1 MKKPSQVKTH
11 YDEYT
16 KHYLSTGYG
25 KVIQAH
31 RPTNVEDLL
40 AYTARQAGIKD
51 GMHILDVG
59 CGVCGPA
66 VYFAEHFD
74 VKIDALTISEEQ
86 INYSKK
92 FIAEKNLDDKIKL
105 VKGDFHVMDKY
116 FEKETYDLIL
126 MLESY
131 GHAKCHK
138 KVIQSAEKVLKKEGR
153 IYIKDYFQ
161 KEITGNKKRQKA
173 IKKVIKN
180 MNKTYAYNLPDL
192 NKTIKYLRENDMNL
206 IQVNRNRLPLDNEKS
221 VQQFEN
227 EQNIDLYEGGF
238 HYIFLEPLEL
248 LFQKPSDPD
257 EIIT

>member
-1 MKKPSQVKTH
+1 MKKRSQVKTH

-16 KHYLSTGYG
+16 KHYLSSGYG

-51 GMHILDVG
+51 GMYILDVG

-105 VKGDFHVMDKY
+105 VKGDFHIMDKY

-161 KEITGNKKRQKA
+161 KEITGRKQRKNAVKRA
-173 IKKVIKN
+173 IRN

-192 NKTIKYLRENDMNL
+192 IKTIKYLREANMNL
-206 IQVNRNRLPLDNEKS
+206 LQVNRNKLPLDNEKS
-221 VQQFEN
+221 VQQFEG
-227 EQNIDLYEGGF
+227 EHNIDIFEGGF
-238 HYIFLEPLEL
+238 HYNFLEPLEL
-248 LFQKPSDPD
+248 LFFKPENIDDP
-257 EIIT
+257 II